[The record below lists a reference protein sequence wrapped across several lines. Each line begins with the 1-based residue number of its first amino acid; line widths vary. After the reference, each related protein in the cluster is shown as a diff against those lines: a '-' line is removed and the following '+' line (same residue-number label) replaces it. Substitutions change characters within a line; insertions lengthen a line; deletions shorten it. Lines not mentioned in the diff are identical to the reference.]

1 MAMRLVEMKARR
13 GRDVMDRDHAA
24 GFQQL
29 LFGQVA
35 AEDMAAIPART
46 QEALADA
53 ALKALG
59 RRKAGDVSVELQDGG
74 AVGLS
79 DTLILQAVNDDRPFL
94 LDSTLEEL
102 RERAIAPKLVAH
114 PILAV
119 ERAGDGALLA
129 PPAMPAGNVRSGR
142 ESLIHVH
149 LPKLGAAEAAE
160 LKAGLSRVYAH
171 VRQSVEDFD
180 RMRKRLY
187 AAVASYRENPPPA
200 PADELAEALAFLDW
214 AAADHM
220 TLLGMREYSLTA
232 DASAPEAVVGS
243 GLGILRDPS
252 VNVLRRGRNDLV
264 LTPELMAFLREPQVL
279 IITKAN
285 VKSLVHRRVHMDY
298 VGLKLF
304 DLKGKVTGELRVVGL
319 FTATAY
325 NDPVTTVPYIRRKAE
340 AVVASA
346 AFQANSYSARALAN
360 VLETYPR
367 DELFQIGQRQLEE
380 FALDILALGD
390 RPRIR
395 ALARVDKFDR
405 FVSLLVYVPK
415 DRYDS
420 AVRRRIGE
428 YLAKIYE
435 GRLSAAYPAYP
446 EGPLARTHFIIGRDE
461 GPTPAVTRT
470 EIEAGI
476 AAIVRTWADDLR
488 ALAVADPAAEALI
501 RRHGESFGA
510 AYREAFDVHTAVED
524 MEIADRLSPERPR
537 LVNLY
542 RRKGEEA
549 GRANLKVFS
558 LGAAV
563 TLSER
568 VPLLEGLGFRVVSER
583 TYRITA
589 PLGGESATIWLHDMA
604 LARAAGGDIDIEA
617 IDPRIEA
624 ALMALFH
631 GHIESDR
638 LNALVLEAGIGWR
651 ETAMLR
657 TLSRYAQQIRAPY
670 SQDYIADTLKAHAG
684 VAAKLVELFHVR
696 FDPHGD
702 GKTREARQDAVSG
715 QIDQMLSSVQSLDED
730 RILRLLRTLVLAA
743 VRTNFYQLGHDGRPR
758 EVIAFKFEVAK
769 IPSLPLPK
777 PLFEIFLHSPRVEGV
792 HMRFGKVARGG
803 IRWSDRP
810 QDFRT
815 EVLGLVKAQQVK
827 NAVIVPVGAK
837 GGFVPKRL
845 PPASDRA
852 AWLAEGTESYKIF
865 IATLLTLT
873 DNLKGD
879 GVVPPVDTVRH
890 DPDDPYLVVA
900 ADKGTATFS
909 DTANG
914 ISEAHGHWL
923 GDAFASGGSAGYD
936 HKKMGITARG
946 AWEAVKRHFREI
958 DVDIQ
963 STPFTVAGVGDMSG
977 DVFGNGM
984 LLSQKI
990 RLVAAFDH
998 RDIFIDP
1005 DPDPDMAKGFAERAR
1020 IFALPRSSWQDYDTA
1035 LISKGGGIFPRN
1047 AKAIPLSPEM
1057 QALLE
1062 LAGATATPQEI
1073 MNAIL
1078 KAPVDLIWFGGIGT
1092 YIRASTETD
1101 ADAGDRANDPI
1112 RVTGKELRCKV
1123 IGEGANLG
1131 ATQRGRI
1138 EAARAGVKLNT
1149 DAIDN
1154 SAGVNSSD
1162 VEVNIKIALSKP
1174 MADGRLTLATRNPLL
1189 ASMTDDVA
1197 KLVLRN
1203 NYLQSLALSLTE
1215 RRGVADV
1222 ADEKRLMQALE
1233 RDGRLD
1239 RKVEYLPDDL
1249 ALGDVERQGR
1259 GLTRP
1264 ELAVLLAYAKLAFHD
1279 AVLDSAVPDD
1289 PYFAVELGRYFPDG
1303 VRVGYPDAVDAHRL
1317 RREII
1322 ATGLA
1327 NAVINRTGPA
1337 MANRMAEDTGRP
1349 LSDVARAYALT
1360 RDAFGVLDVNTA
1372 IDALDAVVSGA
1383 LQMELYGAVQQ
1394 FTLDRMIW
1402 FMRHVD
1408 FRPGLESL
1416 VKRFTVPAAPADPAE
1431 WIAKGVPAALAQR
1444 LANLMASASRQ
1455 DAVLVS
1461 ETAGVDSAHATLA
1474 FADVGAR
1481 LKVADIK
1488 AAIASINPTD
1498 SAERQ
1503 ALLRIADGVDASL
1516 RRLAVEALRAG
1527 GADGW
1532 AQARAAELQRAG
1544 RTIGDMLMG
1553 QPSLARVTVAAAA
1566 LGDLTTA

>member
-1 MAMRLVEMKARR
+1 MMIDQRFGEEA
-13 GRDVMDRDHAA
+13 MDRVQGA
-24 GFQQL
+24 GFRDL

-35 AEDMAAIPART
+35 AEDLAGVPEKARD
-46 QEALADA
+46 ALAA
-53 ALKALG
+53 SALKALG
-59 RRKAGDVSVELQDGG
+59 KRQPRDSSVTLKDG
-74 AVGLS
+74 ASFGLP
-79 DTLILQAVNDDRPFL
+79 DTLIIEAINDDRPFL

-102 RERAIAPKLVAH
+102 RERGIAPRLVAH

-119 ERAGDGALLA
+119 ERGRNGSLAGA
-129 PPAMPAGNVRSGR
+129 PVLPHPGDSGQR

-149 LPKLGAAEAAE
+149 LPPLSAAEAAE
-160 LKAGLSRVYAH
+160 LKAGLATVYDH
-171 VRQSVEDFD
+171 VGQAVVDFAS
-180 RMRKRLY
+180 MRKRLAY
-187 AAVASYRENPPPA
+187 AVADLKANPPPGDA
-200 PADELAEALAFLDW
+200 GELQEAIAFLEW

-220 TLLGMREYSLTA
+220 TLLGMREYRLTA
-232 DASAPEAVVGS
+232 DASSPEAVDAS
-243 GLGILRDPS
+243 GLGILRDPA
-252 VNVLRRGRNDLV
+252 VNVLRRGRSELAM
-264 LTPELMAFLREPQVL
+264 TPEIMAFLREPQTL

-298 VGLKLF
+298 VGVKLF
-304 DLKGKVTGELRVVGL
+304 DAQGKVSGELRIVGL
-319 FTATAY
+319 LTATAY
-325 NDPVTTVPYIRRKAE
+325 NDPVTSVPYIRRKAA
-340 AVVASA
+340 AVTAKA
-346 AFQANSYSARALAN
+346 GFPENSYSARALAN
-360 VLETYPR
+360 VLETFPR
-367 DELFQIGQRQLEE
+367 DELFQIGQAQLES
-380 FALDILALGD
+380 FAMDILALGD

-395 ALARVDKFDR
+395 ALARVDRFDR

-420 AVRRRIGE
+420 VVRRRIGDF
-428 YLAKIYE
+428 LAKLFQ
-435 GRLSAAYPAYP
+435 GRLSAAYPAYL
-446 EGPLARTHFIIGRDE
+446 EGPLARTHFVIGRDSGE
-461 GPTPAVTRT
+461 TPVITRT
-470 EIEAGI
+470 EVEASI

-488 ALAVADPAAEALI
+488 AAAVGDPAAEALI
-501 RRHGESFGA
+501 RKHGESFGA
-510 AYREAFDVHTAVED
+510 AYREAFDVGQAVAD
-524 MEIADRLSPERPR
+524 MEIIDRLSPDRPR

-542 RRKGEEA
+542 RRSTDPSTSA
-549 GRANLKVFS
+549 SLKVFS
-558 LGAAV
+558 RGAAV

-583 TYRITA
+583 TYRIAASADAA
-589 PLGGESATIWLHDMA
+589 PVWLHDMA
-604 LARAAGGDIDIEA
+604 LERAAGGAIDIEA
-617 IDPRIEA
+617 IDPRVEA

-631 GHIESDR
+631 GLMESDR
-638 LNALVLEAGIGWR
+638 LNALIIEAGIGWR
-651 ETAMLR
+651 EVAMLR

-670 SQDYIADTLKAHAG
+670 GQEYIAETLKKHAAIAG
-684 VAAKLVELFHVR
+684 KLVALFHVR
-696 FDPHGD
+696 FDPRGD
-702 GKTREARQDAVSG
+702 AASRAVRADVLSAD
-715 QIDQMLSSVQSLDED
+715 IDGLLAAVQSLDED
-730 RILRLLRTLVLAA
+730 RILRLFRTLILAA
-743 VRTNFYQLGHDGRPR
+743 VRTSFYQLGPDGRPR
-758 EVIAFKFEVAK
+758 EVIAFKFEAAK
-769 IPSLPLPK
+769 IPTLPLPK
-777 PLFEIFLHSPRVEGV
+777 PLFEIFMHSPRVEGV

-837 GGFVPKRL
+837 GGFVPKKL
-845 PPASDRA
+845 PPASDRV
-852 AWLAEGTESYKIF
+852 AWLAEGTEAYRIF
-865 IATLLTLT
+865 IGTLLTVT
-873 DNLKGD
+873 DNLRD
-879 GVVPPVDTVRH
+879 GKLVPPPDTVRH

-914 ISEAHGHWL
+914 ISEAAGHWL

-958 DVDIQ
+958 DIDIQ
-963 STPFTVAGVGDMSG
+963 ATPFTVAGVGDMSG

-984 LLSQKI
+984 LLSEKI

-1005 DPDPDMAKGFAERAR
+1005 TPDEARSFKERAR
-1020 IFALPRSSWQDYDTA
+1020 MFALPRSSWQDYDKS
-1035 LISKGGGIFPRN
+1035 LISPGGGIFPRS
-1047 AKAIPLSPEM
+1047 AKEIALSPEI
-1057 QALLE
+1057 QQLLE
-1062 LAGATATPQEI
+1062 LPGNTATPQEI

-1078 KAPVDLIWFGGIGT
+1078 KAPVDLMWFGGIGT
-1092 YIRASTETD
+1092 YIRASVETD

-1138 EAARAGVKLNT
+1138 EAGRAGVRLNT

-1174 MADGRLTLATRNPLL
+1174 MGDGRLTLDTRNPLL

-1203 NYLQSLALSLTE
+1203 NYLQSLAVSLTE
-1215 RRGVADV
+1215 AKGVADV

-1233 RDGRLD
+1233 REGRLD

-1249 ALGDVERQGR
+1249 ALADLERQGR

-1279 AVLDSAVPDD
+1279 AVLESDVPDD
-1289 PYFAVELGRYFPDG
+1289 PYFAVELRRYFPDG
-1303 VRVGYPDAVDAHRL
+1303 VRIGYPDAVDGHRL

-1337 MANRMAEDTGRP
+1337 MASRMAEDAGRP
-1349 LSDVARAYALT
+1349 LADVARAYALT
-1360 RDAFGVLDVNTA
+1360 RDAFGVLDVNGA
-1372 IDALDAVVSGA
+1372 IDGLDAKLPGA
-1383 LQMELYGAVQQ
+1383 LQTELYRVVQQ
-1394 FTLDRMIW
+1394 FTLDRMAW

-1408 FRPGLESL
+1408 FAPGLEAL
-1416 VKRFTVPAAPADPAE
+1416 VKRFTAAGIQGDPSAFV
-1431 WIAKGVPAALAQR
+1431 AKGVPAELAQR
-1444 LANLMASASRQ
+1444 LSNLQAAAGAPDSVLVAEAAGVEARVASAALAALGRTLRAG
-1455 DAVLVS
+1455 DIRAAAAAV
-1461 ETAGVDSAHATLA
+1461 T
-1474 FADVGAR
+1474 
-1481 LKVADIK
+1481 
-1488 AAIASINPTD
+1488 PMD

-1503 ALLRIADGVDASL
+1503 ALARTSDGLDATL
-1516 RRLAVEALRAG
+1516 RRLAVEVLKAG
-1527 GADGW
+1527 GADPW
-1532 AQARAAELQRAG
+1532 AASRASDVARAT

-1553 QPSLARVTVAAAA
+1553 QPSLARVSVAAAA
-1566 LGDLTTA
+1566 VGDLAG

>member
-1 MAMRLVEMKARR
+1 MDL
-13 GRDVMDRDHAA
+13 DRDA
-24 GFQQL
+24 GFHEI
-29 LFGQVA
+29 LFGHVA
-35 AEDMAAIPART
+35 AEDRSAIPADAQRT
-46 QEALADA
+46 LAAGALALLARRQPGEIVVSLKDGAAFDLPDA
-53 ALKALG
+53 
-59 RRKAGDVSVELQDGG
+59 
-74 AVGLS
+74 
-79 DTLILQAVNDDRPFL
+79 LILEAVNDDRPFL

-102 RERAIAPKLVAH
+102 RERGIAPRLVAH
-114 PILAV
+114 PILAAA
-119 ERAGDGALLA
+119 RGADGGLRDA
-129 PPAMPAGNVRSGR
+129 PTLPTGSPAAGR
-142 ESLIHVH
+142 ESLIHIH
-149 LPKLGAAEAAE
+149 LPRLGAVEAAE
-160 LKAGLSRVYAH
+160 LKAGLQAVYAN
-171 VRQSVEDFD
+171 VRQAVDDFTP
-180 RMRKRLY
+180 MRERLR
-187 AAVASYRENPPPA
+187 AAIDDYRRRPPPA
-200 PADELAEALAFLDW
+200 PPAELAEALAFLEW

-220 TLLGMREYSLTA
+220 TLLGIREYRLTA
-232 DASAPEAVVGS
+232 DASAPEAVEGS
-243 GLGILRDPS
+243 GLGILRDPAM
-252 VNVLRRGRNDLV
+252 NVLRRGRRDLV
-264 LTPELMAFLREPQVL
+264 LTPEIVAFLRDPQVL

-298 VGLKLF
+298 VGVKLF
-304 DLKGKVTGELRVVGL
+304 APDGKVSGELRIVGL

-340 AVVASA
+340 AVTARA
-346 AFQANSYSARALAN
+346 GFQPGSYSARALAN

-367 DELFQIGQRQLEE
+367 DELFQIGQDQLDA
-380 FALDILALGD
+380 FAMDLQALGD

-395 ALARVDKFDR
+395 ALARVDRFDR

-420 AVRRRIGE
+420 TVRRRIGD
-428 YLAKIYE
+428 YLARIYE

-446 EGPLARTHFIIGRDE
+446 EGPLARTHFIVGRDE
-461 GPTPAVTRT
+461 GATPAVSRT

-488 ALAVADPAAEALI
+488 AIAVNDPAAEGLI

-510 AYREAFDVHTAVED
+510 AYREAFDVAAAIAD
-524 MEIADRLSPERPR
+524 MEIIDRLTPERPR
-537 LVNLY
+537 LVDLY
-542 RRKGEEA
+542 RRRGEPA
-549 GRANLKVFS
+549 GRASLKVFS

-583 TYRITA
+583 TYRIA
-589 PLGGESATIWLHDMA
+589 SGADADAVATVWLHDMA
-604 LARAAGGDIDIEA
+604 LERAAGGDIDIEA

-631 GHIESDR
+631 GLTESDL
-638 LNALVLEAGIGWR
+638 LNALIMEAGVGWR
-651 ETAMLR
+651 EVAMLR
-657 TLSRYAQQIRAPY
+657 TLSRYARQIRAPY
-670 SQDYIADTLKAHAG
+670 GQDYIAATLKTHAV
-684 VAAKLVELFHVR
+684 VASKLVTLFHAR
-696 FDPHGD
+696 FDPRSD
-702 GKTREARQDAVSG
+702 AAAREAAQATVSAEIDA
-715 QIDQMLSSVQSLDED
+715 MLANVQSLDED
-730 RILRLLRTLVLAA
+730 RILRLVRSLIIAA
-743 VRTNFYQLGHDGRPR
+743 VRTNFYQLGPDGRPR
-758 EVIAFKFEVAK
+758 DVIAFKFEAAR
-769 IPSLPLPK
+769 IPNLPLPR

-837 GGFVPKRL
+837 GGFIPKLL
-845 PPASDRA
+845 PPPGDRA
-852 AWLAEGTESYKIF
+852 AWMAEGTEAYKIF

-879 GVVPPVDTVRH
+879 AVVPPSDTVRH

-923 GDAFASGGSAGYD
+923 GDAFASGGSVGYD

-958 DVDIQ
+958 DIDIQ
-963 STPFTVAGVGDMSG
+963 RTPFTVAGVGDMSG

-984 LLSQKI
+984 LLSQKT

-1005 DPDPDMAKGFAERAR
+1005 DPDIAKSFAERAR
-1020 IFALPRSSWQDYDTA
+1020 MFALPRSSWQDYDKA
-1035 LISKGGGIFPRN
+1035 LISQGGGVFPRS
-1047 AKAIPLSPEM
+1047 AKEIALTPEM
-1057 QALLE
+1057 QALLD
-1062 LAGATATPQEI
+1062 LPGATATPQEI
-1073 MNAIL
+1073 MHAIL
-1078 KAPVDLIWFGGIGT
+1078 KAPVDLMWFGGIGT

-1101 ADAGDRANDPI
+1101 GDAGDRANDAI
-1112 RVTGKELRCKV
+1112 RVTGRELRCKV

-1138 EAARAGVKLNT
+1138 EAGRSGVRLNT

-1162 VEVNIKIALSKP
+1162 VEVNIKVALATP
-1174 MADGRLTLATRNPLL
+1174 MADGRLTYATRNPLL

-1215 RRGVADV
+1215 ARGVADV
-1222 ADEKRLMQALE
+1222 SDEMRLMQALE

-1249 ALGDVERQGR
+1249 ALMELERQGR
-1259 GLTRP
+1259 GFTRP

-1279 AVLDSAVPDD
+1279 AVLESGVPDD
-1289 PYFAVELGRYFPDG
+1289 PYFAGELRRYFPDG

-1349 LSDVARAYALT
+1349 LADVARAYALT

-1372 IDALDAVVSGA
+1372 IDALDAAIPGA
-1383 LQMELYGAVQQ
+1383 LQMELYRAVQQ
-1394 FTLDRMIW
+1394 FTLDRMSW

-1408 FRPGLESL
+1408 FAPGLAAL
-1416 VKRFTVPAAPADPAE
+1416 VKRFAKKRPAADASS
-1431 WIAKGVPAALAQR
+1431 WVQRGVPQALAQR
-1444 LANLMASASRQ
+1444 LADLLAGGGVP
-1455 DAVLVS
+1455 DAVLVA
-1461 ETAGVDSAHATLA
+1461 ETAGVGTPKAAAAYAEVARVLR
-1474 FADVGAR
+1474 VG
-1481 LKVADIK
+1481 DIK
-1488 AAIASINPTD
+1488 AAIAAISPAD

-1503 ALLRIADGVDASL
+1503 ALMRIGNGLDASL
-1516 RRLAVEALRAG
+1516 RRLAVEALAAG
-1527 GADGW
+1527 GAQSWGEK
-1532 AQARAAELQRAG
+1532 RAGDLGRAG
-1544 RTIGDMLMG
+1544 RAVGDMLLG
-1553 QPSLARVTVAAAA
+1553 QPSLARVSVAASA
-1566 LGDLTTA
+1566 LGDLAAG